1 MSVKV
6 EVGGTISETGAA
18 HERSEETV
26 NRTVAEDIT
35 VAATGITSAITE
47 AHKTVAKEEA
57 TEVAAMTG
65 TMVVREITVMAVT
78 RMAIASR
85 TVDKETATA
94 RMETGMV
101 TETIPVK
108 AKEMVP
114 RMETAN
120 RTVDKETATARMET
134 GMTEEMVH
142 KMEGIVAGETSIP
155 QPILVNIVVLAHE
168 GTESTLCSVSHP
180 YDSITLL
187 HLDSVELRTS
197 LQQC

>member
-85 TVDKETATA
+85 TVDKETATG
-94 RMETGMV
+94 RMETGMAEV
-101 TETIPVK
+101 
-108 AKEMVP
+108 
-114 RMETAN
+114 
-120 RTVDKETATARMET
+120 
-134 GMTEEMVH
+134 MVH
-142 KMEGIVAGETSIP
+142 KMEGIVAEETSIP
-155 QPILVNIVVLAHE
+155 RPILVNIVVLAHE
-168 GTESTLCSVSHP
+168 GTESNLCSVSHP

>member
-85 TVDKETATA
+85 TVDKETATG
-94 RMETGMV
+94 RMETGM
-101 TETIPVK
+101 
-108 AKEMVP
+108 A
-114 RMETAN
+114 
-120 RTVDKETATARMET
+120 
-134 GMTEEMVH
+134 EEMVH
-142 KMEGIVAGETSIP
+142 KMEGIVAEETSIP
-155 QPILVNIVVLAHE
+155 QPKLVNIAALAQE
-168 GTESTLCSVSHP
+168 GTEQLSVRMSHP
-180 YDSITLL
+180 MIRSFFF
-187 HLDSVELRTS
+187 
-197 LQQC
+197 